1 MSWNQVV
8 KKVINGEQV
17 SAEEINPILAALVDR
32 DQYLFDQ
39 IGQFESKS
47 VLYGY
52 NLLVNSD
59 TPVTALDVAYYKIG
73 SGLTPAKVGFSAD
86 VNTTHFTPI
95 QDSFAFGV
103 VKEVVAVDGQ
113 SVATV
118 YLQGLLDGI
127 DLGSMLNGGESVV
140 PGPLYLSNS
149 EAGKLTRFPG
159 GLTVFIGYAI
169 STTQLLLH
177 PNYDSLNQLFFNY
190 KFDIVDR
197 PAGIATLTSG
207 TWAVEFP
214 DTTKLGWIPVANS
227 PYSSL
232 APSGS
237 VFYYN
242 IPQESNMLA
251 DVSLSETELSNAVA
265 LKHALPP
272 WPHHFTTVH
281 VNGILQHAVDPDHLD
296 GSYTIN
302 HAGLWWHKAAD
313 ESQPWASNLRSS
325 SQVTFDTGA
334 NTVGLTAHGLA
345 DGTRVSFQSSN
356 GVMPVNL
363 AVNTVYFVRD
373 SAANTF
379 KLAATSGGAALTL
392 GSLTGTPVIVLS
404 WLSNKGSAQLRPKQQ
419 LNFVKLNPDYK
430 TATVSSIQPFDDN
443 TVRTSRSLKFLSAD
457 DRISEKQT
465 GDLLAKFQ
473 ITNSLATQSPITN
486 KAVKSVSFD
495 NMTGTLTVTQA
506 PVVTGLNYTEGL
518 TAVAGPDG
526 VWTLSLANFTAA
538 GQVDEIEPE
547 DCDYLY
553 RGLHSYL
560 RLKNPAG
567 TAKTGF
573 VGKVKLPTSLPS
585 GKNFKVK
592 LLMFGTTTSVNS
604 AKFKFEYAVS
614 APGTI
619 TDTVTRTNSGNDIS
633 VTGFTAYTA
642 ALVANSYFEV
652 PAAVLQSD
660 GFVNF
665 RLSRVYSA
673 DYTGDIGVLGVTWAI
688 E

>member
-8 KKVINGEQV
+8 KKIINGDQV

-39 IGQFESKS
+39 IGQYESKS

-59 TPVTALDVAYYKIG
+59 SPVVAGDVAYYKIG
-73 SGLTPAKVGFSAD
+73 AGLTPAKVGFGAD

-95 QDSFAFGV
+95 QDSFAFGI

-113 SVATV
+113 SIATV
-118 YLQGLLDGI
+118 YLHGLVDGI
-127 DLGSMLNGGESVV
+127 NLGAMLNGGESVL

-169 STTQLLLH
+169 NSTQLLLH

-190 KFDIVDR
+190 KFDLVDR
-197 PAGIATLTSG
+197 PAGIPKLTSG
-207 TWAVEFP
+207 TWTVEFP
-214 DTTKLGWIPVANS
+214 DVTKLGWISVADC
-227 PYSSL
+227 PYPSL
-232 APSGS
+232 APSGA

-242 IPQESNMLA
+242 IPEETNLLA
-251 DVSLSETELSNAVA
+251 DVSLSETEIANATA
-265 LKHALPP
+265 LRHALPP

-281 VNGILQHAVDPDHLD
+281 INGVLQHTVDADHPD
-296 GSYTIN
+296 GSYVIN
-302 HAGLWWHKAAD
+302 RAGLWWFKNSD
-313 ESQPWASNLRSS
+313 ESQPWASDLRSS
-325 SQVTFDTGA
+325 SQVTFDTNA
-334 NTVGLTAHGLA
+334 NTVGLTAHGLVN
-345 DGTRVSFQSSN
+345 GTKVSFQSSN

-363 AVNTVYFVRD
+363 AVNTVYYVRD
-373 SAANTF
+373 ADTNTF
-379 KLAATSGGAALTL
+379 KLAATNGGSALTV
-392 GSLTGTPVIVLS
+392 GSLTGSPVILLS

-430 TATVSSIQPFDDN
+430 TAAVSSIQPFDDN
-443 TVRTSRSLKFLSAD
+443 TVKTSKVLRFLSAD
-457 DRISEKQT
+457 DRLSEKQT

-473 ITNSLATQSPITN
+473 IINNLTTENPVTN
-486 KAVKSVSFD
+486 KAIKSVSF
-495 NMTGTLTVTQA
+495 NNLTGELVVKQA

-538 GQVDEIEPE
+538 GLVEDIEPE

-560 RLKNPAG
+560 RLKNPAS
-567 TAKTGF
+567 TARTGF
-573 VGKVKLPTSLPS
+573 VGKVRLPASLPT
-585 GKNFKVK
+585 GKNFKLK
-592 LLMFGTTTSVNS
+592 LLWFGTTTSSNA
-604 AKFKFEYAVS
+604 AKFKFEYSVS
-614 APGTI
+614 APGSI
-619 TDTVTRTNSGNDIS
+619 SDTVTRTNNGGDIS
-633 VTGFTAYTA
+633 AAGFTAYTA
-642 ALVANSYFEV
+642 AWVTNTSFEV
-652 PAAVLQSD
+652 PASALQAE

-673 DYTGDIGVLGVTWAI
+673 DYTGDIGVLGVAWAI